1 MLMMDNKTRDAL
13 LNFLLEFIT
22 DKRKALFDKVL
33 NDRTRYISVV
43 LEDIYQPHNASA
55 VLRSCDLTGIQDV
68 HIIENIN
75 KYDVNPDVAL
85 GSSKWLN
92 LIHHKGRK
100 NNTAQALKKLK
111 AQGYR
116 IIVTTPHKN
125 NQTLENISLDGK
137 MALVFGT
144 ELTGVSQE
152 AIENADEFLK
162 IPMFGFT
169 ESYNISVS
177 AALILYN
184 LTMRLRKS
192 EFKWQ
197 LSAEEKAEIKLEWV
211 RRSIRRSEILEKEF
225 LKANR

>member
-1 MLMMDNKTRDAL
+1 MMDNKTRDAL

-33 NDRTRYISVV
+33 NDRTRYITVV

-55 VLRSCDLTGIQDV
+55 VLRSCDLTGVQDV

-85 GSSKWLN
+85 GSSKWLK
-92 LIHHKGRK
+92 LIHHEGEK
-100 NNTAQALKKLK
+100 NNTVRALKKLK

-116 IIVTTPHKN
+116 IIATTPHKN
-125 NQTLENISLDGK
+125 DQTLENIPLDGK

-144 ELTGVSQE
+144 ELSGLSQE

-197 LSAEEKAEIKLEWV
+197 LSEEEKAEIKLEWV
-211 RRSIRRSEILEKEF
+211 RRTIRRSEILEKEF